1 MVKLN
6 WGLIG
11 GGEGSQIGP
20 VHRMAARLD
29 GEFSLVAAAL
39 DHVPDAGRDFAIRL
53 GVPAERAYGD
63 WKEMLARESSLGDGD
78 RLDLVTVATPNSTH
92 FEITRRILESG
103 FNVLCEKPMTMT
115 VSEAAGIVKTVTSTG
130 CICAV
135 NYGYSGYPLVR
146 QMRAMVRDGVLGRVR
161 LVVVEFAHGHHSA
174 GDDRDNPRVR
184 WRYDPAQVGVSAQFT
199 DCGIHALHLATFVT
213 GRDVLRL
220 ASDFASC
227 VDGRELEDDAQVDFR
242 LEDGIV
248 GRLWTSAVAV
258 GRQHGLTIQ
267 VYGERG
273 GLRWAQEQANQLFWT
288 PVGGRTSTIERGEAG
303 LAPETE
309 RASRVAV
316 GHVEGM
322 PLAFANIYS
331 ELSRAIRSMKAGNGD
346 VGSVKNLDGSGY
358 LYPSAEDGMRSVVA
372 IHAAVLSARERG
384 RWVELSDVQASALT
398 GD

>member
-1 MVKLN
+1 
-6 WGLIG
+6 
-11 GGEGSQIGP
+11 
-20 VHRMAARLD
+20 MAARLD

-39 DHVPDAGRDFAIRL
+39 DHIPDAGRDFAIRL

-63 WKEMLARESSLGDGD
+63 WKEMLARESSLGDDD

-92 FEITRRILESG
+92 YEITRRILESG

-115 VSEAAGIVKTVTSTG
+115 VSEAAGIVETVKSTG
-130 CICAV
+130 CTCAV

-146 QMRAMVRDGVLGRVR
+146 QMRAMVREGVLGRVR

-184 WRYDPAQVGVSAQFT
+184 WRYDPFP
-199 DCGIHALHLATFVT
+199 
-213 GRDVLRL
+213 GRGFGPV
-220 ASDFASC
+220 
-227 VDGRELEDDAQVDFR
+227 
-242 LEDGIV
+242 
-248 GRLWTSAVAV
+248 
-258 GRQHGLTIQ
+258 HGLRNPRASPCDIRYRPRRASAGVGLCFLCRRTRSRGRCP
-267 VYGERG
+267 GELPPGGRNRRTAVDVGSCCREAAWIDHTGIRRTRRG
-273 GLRWAQEQANQLFWT
+273 CVGLRSRQTNCSGHLLEAG
-288 PVGGRTSTIERGEAG
+288 PRTIERGESG

-322 PLAFANIYS
+322 PLAFANIYT
-331 ELSRAIRSMKAGNGD
+331 ELSRAIRSMKAGIGN
-346 VGSVKNLDGSGY
+346 VGSAKNLDGGGY

-384 RWVELSDVQASALT
+384 RWVELSDVQTSALT
-398 GD
+398 GE

>member
-1 MVKLN
+1 MVELN

-20 VHRMAARLD
+20 VHRIAARLD

-53 GVPAERAYGD
+53 GVPSGRAYGD
-63 WKEMLARESSLGDGD
+63 WNGMLAHETALRGDE

-92 FEITRRILESG
+92 YEITKTALEG
-103 FNVLCEKPMTMT
+103 GLNVLCEKPMTMT
-115 VSEAAGIVKTVTSTG
+115 VSEAVDIVETVKSTG

-146 QMRAMVRDGVLGRVR
+146 QMRAMVRGGVLGRVR
-161 LVVVEFAHGHHSA
+161 LVVVEFAHGHHAA
-174 GDDRDNPRVR
+174 GNDRDNPRVR
-184 WRYDPAQVGVSAQFT
+184 WRYDPGQVGISAQFA
-199 DCGIHALHLATFVT
+199 DCGIHMLHLATFVT
-213 GRDVLRL
+213 GREVLRL

-227 VDGRELEDDAQVDFR
+227 VSGRRLEDDAQVNFR
-242 LEDGIV
+242 LEDGIT
-248 GRLWTSAVAV
+248 GRLWTSAIAV

-267 VYGERG
+267 VFGERG

-288 PVGGRTSTIERGEAG
+288 PVGDRTSIIERGEAG

-309 RASRVAV
+309 RASRVTI

-322 PLAFANIYS
+322 PLAFANIYT
-331 ELSRAIRSMKAGNGD
+331 ELSRAIRSRKPGSDD
-346 VGSVKNLDGSGY
+346 VRISNDLDGSSF

-372 IHAAVLSARERG
+372 IHAAVLSARKG
-384 RWVELSDVQASALT
+384 GAWVELSDVQASACRR
-398 GD
+398 G